1 MNGRNGERPK
11 RSSGELYDLIWAAAL
26 PPIMDERDNRA
37 AAVTPVVARMVLLAM
52 ASFTNPNRDQVLG
65 PAMTWQC
72 FAAVATI
79 AERADVSERQV
90 QRVLR
95 ALEREGYIELIYQ
108 ARRPGRPRKNQAP
121 GQGRPNTWCLR
132 PDLWPTRALQNR
144 TGVVAISG
152 GDAEIGPVPAEVAS
166 RPVDFP
172 GNSTGTGPTGREN
185 PTGVVTR
192 TRSTYEPIREGN
204 SGNKPALANAR
215 ADTTNGARTHG
226 SISGASDHERSAVQM
241 ALPGQAAVALSE
253 IKQPSTNAE
262 VSTDPLAVGRRIW
275 GAARDQLFRAGL
287 DRALEVRLRNT
298 GTAGY
303 DAVRGVLTLD
313 GDLVA
318 EDLEPGSVV
327 LTAVATAAGR
337 QLQVRNNAAD
347 RHARFEERLTPED
360 RALLQELERQ
370 RLTQGDGVDVTAVET
385 EPNSPPANPRNDAT
399 AEMDHTNAA
408 EVDGGDS
415 AAQRR
420 KRRKKEL
427 VA

>member
-1 MNGRNGERPK
+1 M
-11 RSSGELYDLIWAAAL
+11 
-26 PPIMDERDNRA
+26 
-37 AAVTPVVARMVLLAM
+37 
-52 ASFTNPNRDQVLG
+52 
-65 PAMTWQC
+65 
-72 FAAVATI
+72 
-79 AERADVSERQV
+79 
-90 QRVLR
+90 
-95 ALEREGYIELIYQ
+95 
-108 ARRPGRPRKNQAP
+108 
-121 GQGRPNTWCLR
+121 
-132 PDLWPTRALQNR
+132 
-144 TGVVAISG
+144 
-152 GDAEIGPVPAEVAS
+152 
-166 RPVDFP
+166 
-172 GNSTGTGPTGREN
+172 
-185 PTGVVTR
+185 
-192 TRSTYEPIREGN
+192 
-204 SGNKPALANAR
+204 
-215 ADTTNGARTHG
+215 
-226 SISGASDHERSAVQM
+226 
-241 ALPGQAAVALSE
+241 
-253 IKQPSTNAE
+253 
-262 VSTDPLAVGRRIW
+262 STDPLAVGRRIW

-385 EPNSPPANPRNDAT
+385 EPNSPPANPLNDAT